1 MVIYVIIT
9 RDGMRTKTNV
19 MLFNLALADV
29 LFLLSCPHY
38 TAYRAAHAT
47 LHLGSS
53 AFDQVLCKSVTCI
66 LYVTAYVTIYT
77 LVLIAVVRYV
87 GIVCFKL
94 SRFITRTTLVLS
106 SCGLWIT
113 MCAANSP
120 IIFAYRMIAF
130 NTTEWCQTDSR
141 RIVDTTFFTF
151 AYFLPL
157 AVIALCSI
165 GIWRHVRR
173 NVMTSQRESRA
184 GQAKAEWLL
193 VAVVAAFAVCW
204 LPMYLM
210 LLVD

>member
-1 MVIYVIIT
+1 MYSTFVLYILIQPILFGIITVLGLVGNGLVIYVITT

-29 LFLLSCPHY
+29 MFLLSCPPY

-87 GIVCFKL
+87 GIVCSEV
-94 SRFITRTTLVLS
+94 SRFITRKTVVLS
-106 SCGLWIT
+106 SCGLWIA
-113 MCAANSP
+113 MLAANSP
-120 IIFAYRMIAF
+120 IIFAYRMITF

-151 AYFLPL
+151 AYFCRSQLSSY
-157 AVIALCSI
+157 AV
-165 GIWRHVRR
+165 
-173 NVMTSQRESRA
+173 
-184 GQAKAEWLL
+184 L
-193 VAVVAAFAVCW
+193 VFGDTCGET
-204 LPMYLM
+204 
-210 LLVD
+210 